1 MLRYLYTSVYYLCA
15 PLLCIRWVYKS
26 FKPPQY
32 REPMRERFG
41 FVTPQ
46 KRESIWFHAVS
57 MGESIAAKAIIK
69 KLLEQNPKLN
79 IVVTTTTPTGARQ
92 ILEDL
97 GDRVTHHFSPC
108 DLPGTIK
115 RFAKRIKPRALVIM
129 ETELWPNW
137 LNHMKKTGVPV
148 ILANARMSQKS
159 SDNYLKIESL
169 INEIMSA
176 FSLVLAVCEADAQRF
191 VSLGVNAEQCKV
203 TGNIKFDQAFDV
215 NEANGYYPPWSEQQ
229 ASIWLAASTHR
240 GEDRILLSAH
250 KQVVEKLPQAKL
262 IIVPRHPE
270 RFDEVAH
277 LIQESGFSLARRS
290 EADTW
295 TESANV
301 LLGDSMGELMLAYQ
315 LSDVAFVAGSLVPIG
330 GHNVIEPAMLGKPV
344 ISGPYVHNFQEIF
357 HELESQG
364 GALQASTEGEISEL
378 VVGLLENEER
388 RKAVGSNAKK
398 VVERSRGALKRTVK
412 ELEPFL

>member
-1 MLRYLYTSVYYLCA
+1 MLRYLYTCIYYLCA

-41 FVTPQ
+41 FVARQQ
-46 KRESIWFHAVS
+46 KESIWFHAVS
-57 MGESIAAKAIIK
+57 MGESIAAKAIINE
-69 KLLEQNPKLN
+69 LLEEKADLN
-79 IVVTTTTPTGARQ
+79 IVVTTTTPTGARL
-92 ILEDL
+92 ILEDM
-97 GDRVTHHFSPC
+97 GDRVTHHYSPC

-115 RFAKRIKPRALVIM
+115 RFAKRIKPSVLVIM

-137 LNHMKKTGVPV
+137 LYHMKKAGVPI
-148 ILANARMSQKS
+148 ILANARMSRKS
-159 SDNYLKIESL
+159 ANNYLKIESL
-169 INEIMSA
+169 INEMMSA

-191 VSLGVNAEQCKV
+191 ISLGVDAERSRV

-215 NEANGYYPPWSEQQ
+215 NEENGYYLPWSERKTLV
-229 ASIWLAASTHR
+229 WLAASTHR
-240 GEDRILLSAH
+240 GEDQILLSAH
-250 KQVVEKLPQAKL
+250 KKVLEKLPQAKL

-270 RFDEVAH
+270 RFDEVEH
-277 LIQESGFSLARRS
+277 LIQESGFSFARRS
-290 EADTW
+290 QPDTW
-295 TESANV
+295 RESTDV

-344 ISGPYVHNFQEIF
+344 LSGPYVHNFQEIF

-364 GALQASTEGEISEL
+364 GALQASTDGEISEL
-378 VVGLLENEER
+378 VVDLLENENR
-388 RKAVGSNAKK
+388 RNAVGSNAKK
-398 VVERSRGALKRTVK
+398 VVEKSRGALKRTVK

>member
-1 MLRYLYTSVYYLCA
+1 MLRYLYTSIYYLCA

-69 KLLEQNPKLN
+69 KLLEQNPELN

-92 ILEDL
+92 ILEGL
-97 GDRVTHHFSPC
+97 GDSVTHHFSPC

-169 INEIMSA
+169 INEMMSA

-229 ASIWLAASTHR
+229 APIWLAASTHR

-250 KQVVEKLPQAKL
+250 EQVVEKLPQAKL

-277 LIQESGFSLARRS
+277 LIQEGGFSLARRS
-290 EADTW
+290 GSDTW
-295 TESANV
+295 SESANV

-364 GALQASTEGEISEL
+364 GALQASTESEISEL
-378 VVGLLENEER
+378 VVSLLENEDR